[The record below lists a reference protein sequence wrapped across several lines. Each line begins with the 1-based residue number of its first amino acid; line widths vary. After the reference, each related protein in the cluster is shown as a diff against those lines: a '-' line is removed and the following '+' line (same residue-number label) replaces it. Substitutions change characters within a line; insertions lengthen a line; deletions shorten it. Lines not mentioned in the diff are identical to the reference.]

1 MGTSLRLSSS
11 AIFFLFLLPKGKKF
25 SALSQFFVVCLLC
38 KMHTKAQL
46 QWARREVKCVPGPS
60 LARTTEQDLPAQCP
74 LTFFRLCARPWK
86 LAGASGKGASWGSGC
101 GLLRCATLD
110 VLQRLEHTTWGY
122 RGLTLNKDNIEWLVG
137 LTKDRIH
144 QGHRRKREYAGGCGY
159 FSV

>member
-1 MGTSLRLSSS
+1 
-11 AIFFLFLLPKGKKF
+11 
-25 SALSQFFVVCLLC
+25 
-38 KMHTKAQL
+38 MHTKAQL

-74 LTFFRLCARPWK
+74 LTFFRLCARP
-86 LAGASGKGASWGSGC
+86 LDAGGCLREGSFSNGRLVPGDQVAVC
-101 GLLRCATLD
+101 LD

-137 LTKDRIH
+137 LTKDRSH